1 MIRNIFWSGPHKP
14 NWGDLLND
22 SLYKEITGASGT
34 WVNVNHNTFYYMSIG
49 SVLEKAT
56 PQSII
61 WGSGFMYENSVIDNQ
76 YIPSSFNVKAVRGPL
91 SRKKL
96 LNQGIDCPEV
106 YGDPALLYPR
116 FYNPSIKKKYKYGII
131 PHYADWDNEIIE
143 KFKNREDEGIKVINI
158 LNENVNEFVDE
169 VLECEVI
176 LSSSLHGIICGDA
189 YGIPSYWIEVSD
201 NVLGNGFKFRD
212 YFASVKR
219 TDTKPY
225 INKSDLIYD
234 LSELKLP
241 KYEISIDLD
250 KLLNACP
257 FKNETK

>member
-1 MIRNIFWSGPHKP
+1 MTRNIFWSGPHKP

-22 SLYKEITGASGT
+22 SLYKEITNKPGI
-34 WVNVNHNTFYYMSIG
+34 WVDFTCDDSYYMSIG

-61 WGSGFMYENSVIDNQ
+61 WGSGFMYKDGIIDSKHN
-76 YIPSSFNVKAVRGPL
+76 PSSFNIKAVRGPL

-96 LNQGIDCPEV
+96 LDQGIECPEV
-106 YGDPALLYPR
+106 YGDPALLYPK
-116 FYNPSIKKKYKYGII
+116 FYNPNIQKQYKYGII

-169 VLECEVI
+169 VLECDVI

-219 TDTKPY
+219 SDIKPY
-225 INKSDLIYD
+225 INKSDRVYD
-234 LSELKLP
+234 LSDLKLP

-257 FKNETK
+257 YKNLDK

>member
-1 MIRNIFWSGPHKP
+1 MKNIFWSGPHKP

-22 SLYKEITGASGT
+22 SLYKEITKSSGV
-34 WVNVNHNTFYYMSIG
+34 WVDFTCDDSYYMSIG

-56 PQSII
+56 PRSIV
-61 WGSGFMYENSVIDNQ
+61 WGSGFMYEDSAVGTRPLD
-76 YIPSSFNVKAVRGPL
+76 SSFNIKAVRGPL

-96 LNQGIDCPEV
+96 LQQCIQCPEV

-116 FYNPSIKKKYKYGII
+116 FYNPSIQKKYKYGIV
-131 PHYADWDNEIIE
+131 PHYVDWDNEIIE

-158 LNENVNEFVDE
+158 LNENVNQFVDE
-169 VLECEVI
+169 VLECEII

-219 TDTKPY
+219 SDVKPY
-225 INKSDLIYD
+225 INKSDHIYD
-234 LSELKLP
+234 LSDLKLP
-241 KYEISIDLD
+241 KYEIDLD
-250 KLLNACP
+250 LDLLMAACP
-257 FKNETK
+257 YNKS